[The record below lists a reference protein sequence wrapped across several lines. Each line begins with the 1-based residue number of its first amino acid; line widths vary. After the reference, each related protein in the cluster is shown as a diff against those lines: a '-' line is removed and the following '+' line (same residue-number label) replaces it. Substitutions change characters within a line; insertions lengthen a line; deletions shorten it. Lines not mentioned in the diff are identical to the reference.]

1 MISEAISSTGTGL
14 SIFRTLRDEFARGE
28 VKRIVRNLRTI
39 YFMPRG
45 VLSALREARE
55 GQLDVEQARATL
67 QNFSGDD
74 PEVWKAVFDIRSE
87 NISDLR
93 INLEQREFLHAI
105 GDRKVTIRGQVK
117 ALLSDLANG
126 EMIPV
131 DDLDALIANISE
143 INKEVAAID
152 AELSR
157 RL

>member
-14 SIFRTLRDEFARGE
+14 SIFRTLRDEFARVE

-87 NISDLR
+87 NISDLK

-117 ALLSDLANG
+117 ALLNDLANG
-126 EMIPV
+126 KMIPV
-131 DDLDALIANISE
+131 DDLDALISNISD

>member
-1 MISEAISSTGTGL
+1 MIAEAISSTGTGL
-14 SIFRTLRDEFARGE
+14 SIFRTLREEFSRGE

-45 VLSALREARE
+45 VLLALREARE
-55 GQLDVEQARATL
+55 GRLDVEQARVTL

-87 NISDLR
+87 NIEDLR

-117 ALLSDLANG
+117 TLLGNLANG
-126 EMIPV
+126 DLVAV
-131 DDLDALIANISE
+131 DDLDALIANISS
-143 INKEVAAID
+143 INQEVAAID
-152 AELSR
+152 AELTR